1 MDPLKFFASDHYR
14 RHNSRR
20 LEHLAARFA
29 DRRPPGPRIGRQ
41 VSATRPCRPTQLGL
55 GSRMAATR
63 GRAHRRAADLESV
76 NQWKSARTTNA
87 IERLHEKLKHR
98 IKTPASAA
106 IGRDR

>member
-41 VSATRPCRPTQLGL
+41 VSATTLATL
-55 GSRMAATR
+55 SIAAAPR
-63 GRAHRRAADLESV
+63 AGKFGRARTAEAYHASARRARRCLAR
-76 NQWKSARTTNA
+76 KSPDFGEPVTKQLK
-87 IERLHEKLKHR
+87 IEIL
-98 IKTPASAA
+98 SM
-106 IGRDR
+106 